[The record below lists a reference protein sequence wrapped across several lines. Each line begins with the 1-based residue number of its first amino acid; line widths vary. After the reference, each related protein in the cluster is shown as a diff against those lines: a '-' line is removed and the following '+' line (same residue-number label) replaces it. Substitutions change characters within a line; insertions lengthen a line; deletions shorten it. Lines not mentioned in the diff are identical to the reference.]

1 MTATAR
7 PNQRTNSC
15 FSPAMLW
22 VFHVILPRN
31 DVIARRLPPRPGGSH
46 EVVASI
52 PQRDGSQLESGQL
65 ATSMLRDYTSIS
77 LQFASR

>member
-7 PNQRTNSC
+7 PNQCSHQLLFLTC
-15 FSPAMLW
+15 YALG
-22 VFHVILPRN
+22 LPRN
-31 DVIARRLPPRPGGSH
+31 DVIARRLPPRPRGSH

-52 PQRDGSQLESGQL
+52 PQRDGSQLESSQL